1 MANKEKIKDLLG
13 KEAQYRIRYYDATL
27 GKRQSLSFVGTE
39 REANKKV
46 TEWTEKEH
54 NIRNG
59 FVPRNINKN
68 TTINQLTKWY
78 NEVGLRWRNLH
89 REHPLDKKT
98 TYLHFK
104 ALKQFA
110 KVFGANCPVSNVTS
124 IGYREF
130 YNYRKL
136 NGLNVDI
143 RAMKTVIGTAIA
155 HHDKIV
161 IEMPSDLVTFTV
173 KSSTPRYLEAS
184 EVTDILSCD
193 MHEYYKDKPCEF
205 DVEETMR
212 IFNLYWQTG
221 CRLNELITLTWD
233 NVDFKNNTITV
244 IGKRKKVRK
253 IYVTRLAMD
262 IFREISDRDR
272 PLPYTNSKVR
282 DRLKDLNKASGVS
295 FTTHNL
301 RSTCGSFMLS
311 AGCTIEEVSEHLGHS
326 DIQTT
331 RNWYARI
338 IEDKR
343 KSATKKFEQMTYS
356 LKSLPQFVD

>member
-1 MANKEKIKDLLG
+1 MANKEKIKDLSK

-27 GKRQSLSFVGTE
+27 GKRQSLSFIGTE
-39 REANKKV
+39 TEANRKV
-46 TEWTEKEH
+46 AEWTEKEH

-59 FVPRNINKN
+59 FVPRNLNIN
-68 TTINQLTKWY
+68 TTIYQLTKWY

-89 REHPLDKKT
+89 REHPLDEKT
-98 TYLHFK
+98 TYLHNK
-104 ALKQFA
+104 ALRQFGD
-110 KVFGANCPVSNVTS
+110 VFGYNTPVSRITS

-130 YNYRKL
+130 YSKRKL

-143 RAMKTVIGTAIA
+143 RAIKTVISTAIA
-155 HHDKIV
+155 HPDKII
-161 IEMPSDLVTFTV
+161 IEMPSELVTFSV
-173 KSSTPRYLEAS
+173 KSGTPRYLEAH
-184 EVTDILSCD
+184 EVTTILSSD
-193 MHEYYKDKPCEF
+193 MQEFYKNKPYEF
-205 DVEETMR
+205 DIEETMR

-253 IYVTRLAMD
+253 VYVTKLVMD
-262 IFREISDRDR
+262 ILKEILHRER
-272 PLPYTNSKVR
+272 PLPYTHSKVR

-311 AGCTIEEVSEHLGHS
+311 AGCTIEEVSEHLGHN

-331 RNWYARI
+331 RKWYARI
-338 IEDKR
+338 IDKKR
-343 KSATKKFEQMTYS
+343 KDAVVKMDKFTS
-356 LKSLPQFVD
+356 TLSV